1 MPNTQNITRFLV
13 LSCSL
18 FSILLWPMFADAVG
32 QRKALLVG
40 INDYARSAIPDLRGA
55 VNDVSR
61 LAEILQKQMHFP
73 EANIVKLTDQ
83 EATRDR
89 ILSELSKL
97 VNSTQ
102 KEDILYIHFSGHG
115 SQVADQNGDEKD
127 GYDETFLSYDA
138 RQQGIPDIVDDEFEQ
153 LFNKLASDNVLIVF
167 DSCHSGTVTRS
178 VPSADPEIAEIQ
190 EQIKPRVVDPDPRTD
205 IYSHVAVSSRAVVSV
220 DTLGHV
226 LMTAAPAEMQA
237 LDGPIGDNREFF
249 GIFSFA
255 LVKAL
260 EKHGDKATPKQVHAS
275 VKQTLNDMQ
284 KRYRFQPPEPQLEIS
299 SEKLNR
305 SLF

>member
-190 EQIKPRVVDPDPRTD
+190 EQIKPRVFGPDPRD

>member
-220 DTLGHV
+220 DTLSHV

>member
-1 MPNTQNITRFLV
+1 MPNIQSIRKLLV
-13 LSCSL
+13 LSCSF

-32 QRKALLVG
+32 QRKALLIG
-40 INDYARSAIPDLRGA
+40 INDYARPAIPDLRGA
-55 VNDVSR
+55 VNDVNR
-61 LAEILQKQMHFP
+61 LAEVLQKQMNFP
-73 EANIVKLTDQ
+73 EGNITKLTDQ

-102 KEDILYIHFSGHG
+102 KEDVVYIHFSGHG
-115 SQVADQNGDEKD
+115 SQVKDLNGDEED
-127 GYDETFLSYDA
+127 GYDETFLPYDA

-178 VPSADPEIAEIQ
+178 APAADAEIAEVQ
-190 EQIKPRVVDPDPRTD
+190 EQIKPRSVEEDPD
-205 IYSHVAVSSRAVVSV
+205 IENYSHVSTSTRAVVSV
-220 DTLGHV
+220 DTLEHI

-237 LDGPIGDNREFF
+237 LDGPIGDNREFY

-260 EKHGDKATPKQVHAS
+260 EKHGNKATPKQIHAS
-275 VKQTLNDMQ
+275 IKQTLNDMQ
-284 KRYRFQPPEPQLEIS
+284 KRYQFQPPEPQLEIS

>member
-167 DSCHSGTVTRS
+167 DSCHSGTVRHGH
-178 VPSADPEIAEIQ
+178 A
-190 EQIKPRVVDPDPRTD
+190 
-205 IYSHVAVSSRAVVSV
+205 AVR
-220 DTLGHV
+220 
-226 LMTAAPAEMQA
+226 
-237 LDGPIGDNREFF
+237 
-249 GIFSFA
+249 
-255 LVKAL
+255 
-260 EKHGDKATPKQVHAS
+260 
-275 VKQTLNDMQ
+275 
-284 KRYRFQPPEPQLEIS
+284 
-299 SEKLNR
+299 
-305 SLF
+305 

>member
-55 VNDVSR
+55 VNDVNR

-220 DTLGHV
+220 DTLSHV